1 MKRYEIDYSPEAEAG
16 IIKLKKAGDKQ
27 ALKKLKSLIE
37 ELKIHP
43 RKGTGKPEP
52 LKGFNEIR
60 WSRRITDKH
69 RLVYDIFDQIL
80 IVEVTQTYGH
90 YDDK

>member
-1 MKRYEIDYSPEAEAG
+1 MY
-16 IIKLKKAGDKQ
+16 KLEFKERADEGMLRLQKAGETQ
-27 ALKKLKSLIE
+27 ALKKIITLLE

-43 RKGTGKPEP
+43 ETGTGKPEK
-52 LKGFNEIR
+52 LKYQSTNR

-69 RLVYDIFDQIL
+69 RLIYDIFEHL
-80 IVEVTQTYGH
+80 VTVEIIQTYGH